1 MGEGSLV
8 KFAVDALGGFGG
20 ATRSGP
26 VADRGQAELGN
37 QGVRVPCELLTK
49 HVISHEFDGC
59 ISRGRQAAIGSRCT
73 QACFV
78 VDGDASG
85 DALAQ
90 QSSEPLPHQ
99 CPLGILEAVPADH
112 LVGETLAAPA
122 HQIAVGGGA
131 NADAGRAPERDG

>member
-1 MGEGSLV
+1 ME
-8 KFAVDALGGFGG
+8 FAVDALGGFGG
-20 ATRSGP
+20 ATWSGP
-26 VADRGQAELGN
+26 VADRGQAEFGN
-37 QGVRVPCELLTK
+37 LGVRVPCQVLAK
-49 HVISHEFDGC
+49 HVESHEFDGC
-59 ISRGRQAAIGSRCT
+59 VSRGRQAAVGSRRT

-85 DALAQ
+85 NALAQ
-90 QSSEPLPHQ
+90 QLPKPLPHQ
-99 CPLGILEAVPADH
+99 CSLGILKAVPADH